1 MNEKFQRVTS
11 VSDEDILNVLK
22 SSGKSRGLE
31 DYPVL
36 YTYLQETGL
45 YPFIKSYSDCP
56 LNQGEFVKEI
66 EMMGSVA
73 IFKKDDIDCKNGDL
87 RTTFVFYKLA
97 PGYYLEM
104 SSNVCT
110 LDDFE
115 EEVQEM
121 LKTFSNSESY
131 AFVSY
136 VSLLCPPP
144 SSSLYNETFEEEIY
158 KVIIKHRLKRN
169 STLPSIGMIC
179 QDDGEF
185 YLKDFYIKN
194 EYNLVEGDMH
204 YGEGFMTF
212 HYQLLRRIK
221 EDTKG
226 LILFHGEPG
235 TGKTY
240 YIRCLIK
247 DLIFFNKF
255 IIYLPPNMMDFMT
268 SPEMISYISQ
278 VVMEKHE
285 DGKSCI
291 ILLED
296 AEPLMQSRKSGGRT
310 DGITNLLNMTD
321 GLLNDMLSVQVICT
335 FNTDIRNIDEALLR
349 PERLVARKEFRKLT
363 VKDSQS
369 LAEFLKIE
377 KMITKESTLAEIY
390 SHKKQKEILIHEYNT
405 DTKKM
410 GF

>member
-1 MNEKFQRVTS
+1 
-11 VSDEDILNVLK
+11 
-22 SSGKSRGLE
+22 
-31 DYPVL
+31 
-36 YTYLQETGL
+36 
-45 YPFIKSYSDCP
+45 
-56 LNQGEFVKEI
+56 
-66 EMMGSVA
+66 
-73 IFKKDDIDCKNGDL
+73 
-87 RTTFVFYKLA
+87 
-97 PGYYLEM
+97 
-104 SSNVCT
+104 
-110 LDDFE
+110 
-115 EEVQEM
+115 
-121 LKTFSNSESY
+121 
-131 AFVSY
+131 
-136 VSLLCPPP
+136 
-144 SSSLYNETFEEEIY
+144 
-158 KVIIKHRLKRN
+158 
-169 STLPSIGMIC
+169 
-179 QDDGEF
+179 
-185 YLKDFYIKN
+185 
-194 EYNLVEGDMH
+194 
-204 YGEGFMTF
+204 
-212 HYQLLRRIK
+212 
-221 EDTKG
+221 
-226 LILFHGEPG
+226 
-235 TGKTY
+235 
-240 YIRCLIK
+240 
-247 DLIFFNKF
+247 
-255 IIYLPPNMMDFMT
+255 MMDFMT

-349 PERLVARKEFRKLT
+349 PERLVARKDFRKLT